1 MTKNNKKTNIIVA
14 IIAFVLLVAF
24 SGYFIKANNERKAR
38 EELES
43 IADSKEWAYER
54 YIDSINSIENVS
66 AVTKDLKIIRLSWDA
81 LEELENNEDY
91 KKTDK
96 GNEHLD
102 KLKKEAIENM
112 NNSFASVMSDNPLY
126 EDYTEAEL
134 FADEKYITEENMTLY
149 HEVEA
154 VFDKYISE
162 KSKELRNKLG
172 EVKTGYSESEVE
184 FLLGSPNNISKS
196 TDAEFWTYDDMVLTM
211 KNWYVF
217 EITYSHE

>member
-1 MTKNNKKTNIIVA
+1 MRKNNTKSKIIVA
-14 IIAFVLLVAF
+14 IITFVLLVAF
-24 SGYFIKANNERKAR
+24 SGYFIKVNKENKAK
-38 EELES
+38 EKLES
-43 IADSKEWAYER
+43 IAESKEWAYER
-54 YIDSINSIENVS
+54 YIDAINNMEKTG
-66 AVTKDLKIIRLSWDA
+66 AVTKNLKTIRLSWDA
-81 LEELENNEDY
+81 LDELENNEDY

-126 EDYTEAEL
+126 EDYIEAEL
-134 FADEKYITEENMTLY
+134 FADEKYITKENMTLY

-154 VFDKYISE
+154 VFDKYVSE
-162 KSKELRNKLG
+162 KSKELRDKLG

-196 TDAEFWTYDDMVLTM
+196 TDAEFWTYEDMVLTM
-211 KNWYVF
+211 KNGYVYD
-217 EITYSHE
+217 ITHSF